1 MPRPGP
7 VSLASLWIV
16 LLPCSMR
23 FDFIAPRAWGSW
35 KEKLFS
41 MVSRSKAGGEAMSAQ
56 APADRQMGG
65 KARILA
71 GPWQWGGH
79 AGWRMGPG
87 L

>member
-1 MPRPGP
+1 
-7 VSLASLWIV
+7 
-16 LLPCSMR
+16 
-23 FDFIAPRAWGSW
+23 
-35 KEKLFS
+35 
-41 MVSRSKAGGEAMSAQ
+41 MSAQ